1 MPEEAAEPEG
11 DAASQG
17 AAGSERAV
25 DLEDHPDPEKRPVHE
40 SATVP
45 AASVGEP
52 GSVEPRQSVI
62 RSAGAR
68 RARLTPAPN
77 TDTSPEP
84 PSREEGG
91 QTSGDGSSTS
101 ANDARLRQD
110 KPPHW

>member
-1 MPEEAAEPEG
+1 MPDP
-11 DAASQG
+11 
-17 AAGSERAV
+17 AAGSDAAAAPDGAAV
-25 DLEDHPDPEKRPVHE
+25 
-40 SATVP
+40 T
-45 AASVGEP
+45 AASADTAV
-52 GSVEPRQSVI
+52 PRQSVV

-68 RARLTPAPN
+68 RARLTPAPD

-84 PSREEGG
+84 PSREKGG

>member
-1 MPEEAAEPEG
+1 VPDRSADGPGAAEPV
-11 DAASQG
+11 DIG
-17 AAGSERAV
+17 AADEAKDGGV
-25 DLEDHPDPEKRPVHE
+25 D
-40 SATVP
+40 A
-45 AASVGEP
+45 
-52 GSVEPRQSVI
+52 PRQSVVK
-62 RSAGAR
+62 SSGAR

-91 QTSGDGSSTS
+91 QTAGDGSSTS